1 MPASFHSE
9 LQAEDYS
16 PRTRLARVEIDKNN
30 QKSVMANA
38 SKARE
43 QSASRDPPVQC
54 DEDDLQEPAQ
64 AQANGTTA
72 HTPSGDEK
80 DRNDNEKSERVNTT
94 EHSAM
99 EEDGTKIEEGNECLD
114 PAENNVVP
122 DDDDDDSEDEG
133 SNAESVAVDDW
144 QDASASIA
152 AGSIA
157 DASTRNNCVYV
168 FIHNTRN

>member
-38 SKARE
+38 SSKARE
-43 QSASRDPPVQC
+43 QSAAQDTPVES
-54 DEDDLQEPAQ
+54 DEDDLHEPIEAQ
-64 AQANGTTA
+64 AQTNGTTA

-80 DRNDNEKSERVNTT
+80 EGNDNEEQVRNT
-94 EHSAM
+94 EHSPV
-99 EEDGTKIEEGNECLD
+99 EEDGTKIQERNELLE
-114 PAENNVVP
+114 PAEDNVVP
-122 DDDDDDSEDEG
+122 DDDEDSEDEA
-133 SNAESVAVDDW
+133 SNAESIVVEDW
-144 QDASASIA
+144 RDASA
-152 AGSIA
+152 SIA

-168 FIHNTRN
+168 STL